1 MQIQHLEVANVRNLL
16 SLQIDPHPSV
26 NFIIGANGSG
36 KTSLLEAI
44 SMLSRGRSFRTVQV
58 KKVISHGAP
67 ALTVFGSVLNG
78 SGGVDRLGVRRGAD
92 GEMLAKINGS
102 RCERLSDL
110 AALLPAVEV
119 EAASFEMLEGG
130 PSVRRELLDW
140 GLFHVEHAFLEVWK
154 RFKSALEQKSA
165 LLRVG
170 DSKSLRSS
178 LSHWNQQL
186 AVAGQALH
194 VSRLHYVEMLSEAF
208 SDVARRY
215 FGLEG
220 VTLHYRPGWPD
231 AANVDL
237 ASCLPQQAQ
246 TEIEQG
252 RPLYGPQKAD
262 LAVLWNGQL
271 ARDICSRGQKKLVIY
286 GVRLAQVVLL
296 HRLRHVAPVLLLDD
310 LPAELDYTNIEK
322 ISMFLRDYPCQSFI
336 TAIDKDLGNGG
347 LLHSFGDHRMFH
359 VEHGQL
365 TLSP

>member
-58 KKVISHGAP
+58 KKVINHGAS
-67 ALTVFGSVLNG
+67 ALTVFGAVRNEA
-78 SGGVDRLGVRRGAD
+78 GGIDRLGVQRGAD
-92 GEMLAKINGS
+92 GEMLAKINGF

-110 AALLPAVEV
+110 AALLATVEV

-140 GLFHVEHAFLEVWK
+140 GLFHVEHAFLDVWK
-154 RFKSALEQKSA
+154 RFKIALEQKSA
-165 LLRVG
+165 LLRQG
-170 DSKSLRSS
+170 DSKALRSS
-178 LSHWNQQL
+178 LTHWNQQL

-194 VSRLHYVEMLSEAF
+194 SSRLHYVEMLSDAF
-208 SDVARRY
+208 SDVALCY
-215 FGLEG
+215 FGLDG
-220 VTLHYRPGWPD
+220 VTLHYRPGWAD
-231 AANVDL
+231 ACNVDL
-237 ASCLPQQAQ
+237 ATCLTQNAQA
-246 TEIEQG
+246 EIEQG

-262 LAVLWNGQL
+262 LVVQWQGQL

-296 HRLRHVAPVLLLDD
+296 HRLRNVAPVLLLDD
-310 LPAELDYTNIEK
+310 LPAELDYGNIEK

-336 TAIDKDLGNGG
+336 TAINKDLGNGG
-347 LLHSFGDHRMFH
+347 LLNSFGSHRMFH

-365 TLSP
+365 TQSP